1 MQIKYCQKIDS
12 KADPINKFK
21 TLIIK
26 AIFPISK
33 SMKFP
38 FKMQLKYCQKM
49 DFEADPIDKF
59 KTLIIKAI
67 FSDFKIN
74 EISF

>member
-1 MQIKYCQKIDS
+1 
-12 KADPINKFK
+12 
-21 TLIIK
+21 
-26 AIFPISK
+26 
-33 SMKFP
+33 MKFP
-38 FKMQLKYCQKM
+38 FKMRLKYCQKM

-74 EISF
+74 